1 MSKFICSTCGYVH
14 EGNEA
19 PKRCPVCKS
28 PSSQFSLVEDK
39 DDSGKKDVARTD
51 NDKGIKELQ
60 VIEDNQY
67 NNQKVVVVEKDANNV
82 DSGVSVEDSLIKI
95 AETKGINYAIKW
107 YKENSK
113 CDTYEAIER
122 VKSICSQHK
131 MYCTLEDENE
141 ILKFGAAKLQAI
153 KWYQEKHN
161 CDLKEAKD
169 IVDSVYANNEEQSA
183 NIIENEKVHS
193 SEEKSNGFSSIQK
206 FVFGVLIVFLL
217 FVIFGSLSDGMLLA
231 AFVSSCFLAIIIC
244 LLLGK
249 IDKKYAWI
257 SIIAAIII
265 PLLSVGLSADNQ
277 EQKES
282 GTEVSSQKEAVEE
295 GQKTDT
301 EQKAET
307 RDINNKTKET
317 NKLSS
322 KEQEIADAGYKKGS
336 MAGYAAA
343 ENEEYSNMLDLADQ
357 IDGMED
363 KVNEMIE
370 QMASQQYEL
379 EFNAPSNLEE
389 EKLKELYIEHFKK
402 GMDDTMDAMG
412 GLGKKGGNR

>member
-1 MSKFICSTCGYVH
+1 MSNYICLVCGYTH

-28 PSSQFSLVEDK
+28 PSSQFALQDIVEKDEVHNNEDVVNVKDNLETGEPKQEKVKDQNSGIDISEDVSNKKSIQK
-39 DDSGKKDVARTD
+39 DDSCSEEDV
-51 NDKGIKELQ
+51 
-60 VIEDNQY
+60 
-67 NNQKVVVVEKDANNV
+67 
-82 DSGVSVEDSLIKI
+82 
-95 AETKGINYAIKW
+95 
-107 YKENSK
+107 
-113 CDTYEAIER
+113 
-122 VKSICSQHK
+122 
-131 MYCTLEDENE
+131 NE
-141 ILKFGAAKLQAI
+141 ILKFGAATLQAV
-153 KWYQEKHN
+153 KWYQEKHK
-161 CDLKEAKD
+161 CGLKEAKD
-169 IVDSVYANNEEQSA
+169 IVDSIFANNQKKFA
-183 NIIENEKVHS
+183 NNIENKIDYS
-193 SEEKSNGFSSIQK
+193 SEEKSNGLSSIQK

-301 EQKAET
+301 EQKAEN
-307 RDINNKTKET
+307 RDVNNKTKET
-317 NKLSS
+317 DKLSL
-322 KEQEIADAGYKKGS
+322 KEQEIADAGYKKGA
-336 MAGYAAA
+336 MAGYAAT
-343 ENEEYSNMLDLADQ
+343 ENEEFSNMLDLADQ

-379 EFNAPSNLEE
+379 EFNAPSNIEE
-389 EKLKELYIEHFKK
+389 EKLKKLYIEYFKK
-402 GMDDTMDAMG
+402 GMDDTMDAMDG
-412 GLGKKGGNR
+412 TRK

>member
-1 MSKFICSTCGYVH
+1 MSKFICSVCGYTH

-28 PSSQFSLVEDK
+28 PSSQFALQDIVEKDEVHNNEAVVNVKNNLETGEPKQEKVKDQNSGIDISEDVSNKNSIQK
-39 DDSGKKDVARTD
+39 DDSCSEEDV
-51 NDKGIKELQ
+51 
-60 VIEDNQY
+60 
-67 NNQKVVVVEKDANNV
+67 
-82 DSGVSVEDSLIKI
+82 
-95 AETKGINYAIKW
+95 
-107 YKENSK
+107 
-113 CDTYEAIER
+113 
-122 VKSICSQHK
+122 
-131 MYCTLEDENE
+131 NE
-141 ILKFGAAKLQAI
+141 ILKFGAATLQAV
-153 KWYQEKHN
+153 KWYQEKHK
-161 CDLKEAKD
+161 CGLKEAKD
-169 IVDSVYANNEEQSA
+169 IVDSIFANNQKQFA
-183 NIIENEKVHS
+183 NNIENKIDYS
-193 SEEKSNGFSSIQK
+193 SEEKSNGLSSIQK

-317 NKLSS
+317 SKLSS

-343 ENEEYSNMLDLADQ
+343 ENEEFSNMLDLADQ

-402 GMDDTMDAMG
+402 GMDDTMDAMC

>member
-1 MSKFICSTCGYVH
+1 MSKFICSVCGYTH

-28 PSSQFSLVEDK
+28 PSSQFALQDIVEKDEVHNNEAVVNVKNNLETGEPKQEKVKDQNSGIDISEDVSNKNSIQK
-39 DDSGKKDVARTD
+39 DDSCSEEDV
-51 NDKGIKELQ
+51 
-60 VIEDNQY
+60 
-67 NNQKVVVVEKDANNV
+67 
-82 DSGVSVEDSLIKI
+82 
-95 AETKGINYAIKW
+95 
-107 YKENSK
+107 
-113 CDTYEAIER
+113 
-122 VKSICSQHK
+122 
-131 MYCTLEDENE
+131 NE
-141 ILKFGAAKLQAI
+141 ILKFGAATLQAV
-153 KWYQEKHN
+153 KWYQEKHK
-161 CDLKEAKD
+161 CGLKEAKD
-169 IVDSVYANNEEQSA
+169 IVDSIFANNQKQFA
-183 NIIENEKVHS
+183 NNIENKIDYS
-193 SEEKSNGFSSIQK
+193 SEEKSNGLSSIQK

-343 ENEEYSNMLDLADQ
+343 ENEEFSNMLDLADQ

-402 GMDDTMDAMG
+402 GMDDTMDAMC